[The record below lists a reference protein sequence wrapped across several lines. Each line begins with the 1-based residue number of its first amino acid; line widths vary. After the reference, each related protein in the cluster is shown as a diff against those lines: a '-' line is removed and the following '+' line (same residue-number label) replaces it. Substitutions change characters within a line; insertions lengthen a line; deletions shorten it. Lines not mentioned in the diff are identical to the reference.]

1 MKIKGSWT
9 VWRRKIKRKTER
21 RKSSKRKKAKVN
33 TRNIRRDPLPHPPAR
48 LQEAAVRVRLT
59 AEIKQHKRRCILRKG
74 KKTRFQRLAA
84 AAAAAIQKE
93 KQRPGSKKFLK
104 ISPVVTV
111 TRTEMGRSTDF

>member
-48 LQEAAVRVRLT
+48 LQEAAVRARLT
-59 AEIKQHKRRCILRKG
+59 AEIKQHKRRCILRRG

-84 AAAAAIQKE
+84 AAAIQKE
-93 KQRPGSKKFLK
+93 KQRPGRKKFLK